1 MKCPFCQHQDSRVID
16 SRTSDDRGVVRRRRE
31 CAACG
36 RRFTTYERPSDL
48 PLTVVKKDGS
58 REAFDREKIIIG
70 MTKACEKRPIA
81 REAIGQAADEVEREI
96 RDQLA
101 EEVPARHIGTLV
113 MEKLRRMDE
122 VAYVRFASVYK
133 EFHDADSFVQEIE
146 SLLGNV
152 PAPDSGESP
161 RQTRL
166 FESHE

>member
-1 MKCPFCQHQDSRVID
+1 
-16 SRTSDDRGVVRRRRE
+16 
-31 CAACG
+31 
-36 RRFTTYERPSDL
+36 
-48 PLTVVKKDGS
+48 
-58 REAFDREKIIIG
+58 
-70 MTKACEKRPIA
+70 MTKASEKRPIA
-81 REAIGQAADEVEREI
+81 REAIEQAADEVEREI

-101 EEVPARHIGTLV
+101 EEVPARHIGTVV

-161 RQTRL
+161 RQARL
-166 FESHE
+166 FESQE